1 MAEAP
6 SIRVLLIEDDDDV
19 RASTEQALS
28 LAGFKVDAFA
38 SAERARPLIT
48 FGVPAIVVCDV
59 RLPGLSGVE
68 WLSEIRRIDAEIP
81 VVLVTGHG
89 HIAMAV
95 EAMRE
100 GAYDFIEKPF
110 TSERLVAIARHAV
123 ERRQLTLELR
133 VLRDTLDNWHGIQAV
148 LIGRSAQ
155 MQQVRRTVLALA
167 ETSADV
173 LIYGETGTGKE
184 LVARCLHDH
193 SERRRQHF
201 VPLNC
206 GGLPEALAESE
217 LFGHEAGAF
226 TSAHRARVGKFEHAN
241 GGTLFLDEI
250 ESMPLAVQIKLL
262 RALRDALENWHGIQA
277 MLIGRSAQ
285 MQQVRRTVMTLA
297 ETSADVLIYGETGT
311 GKELVARCLHEHSE
325 RRRQHFVPLNCG
337 GLPEALA
344 ESELFGHEAGAF
356 TSANRVRVGKFE
368 YANGGT
374 LFLDE
379 IESMP
384 MAVQIKLLR
393 ALQERSIERI
403 GSNRAI
409 PFDCRVVAASK
420 DDLKDLSDRQKFR
433 ADLYYRI
440 AVAFIELPPLRERR
454 EDIPLLF
461 EHFTLLAAS
470 RYERPAPVVSSDQL
484 ADLMAYAWPGNVREL
499 RNVADRFV
507 LGLLGGGRLTQQHGT
522 DASLPQGLPQQVES
536 FERAVIVEA
545 LRKHHGDQSATAA
558 ALSVPRQTLFDKLRK
573 LGVAA
578 EQFK

>member
-1 MAEAP
+1 VSEAP
-6 SIRVLLIEDDDDV
+6 AIRVLLVEDDEDV
-19 RASTEQALS
+19 RLSTIQVLT
-28 LAGFKVDAFA
+28 LAGFEVEAFA
-38 SAERARPLIT
+38 SAERARPHIS

-59 RLPGLSGVE
+59 RLPGLSGTE
-68 WLSEIRRIDAEIP
+68 WLLELHQTDAELP
-81 VVLVTGHG
+81 VILVTGHG

-95 EAMRE
+95 QAMRE

-110 TSERLVAIARHAV
+110 SSERLVAIVRHAI
-123 ERRQLTLELR
+123 ERRQLTL
-133 VLRDTLDNWHGIQAV
+133 
-148 LIGRSAQ
+148 
-155 MQQVRRTVLALA
+155 QV
-167 ETSADV
+167 S
-173 LIYGETGTGKE
+173 
-184 LVARCLHDH
+184 
-193 SERRRQHF
+193 
-201 VPLNC
+201 
-206 GGLPEALAESE
+206 
-217 LFGHEAGAF
+217 
-226 TSAHRARVGKFEHAN
+226 
-241 GGTLFLDEI
+241 
-250 ESMPLAVQIKLL
+250 
-262 RALRDALENWHGIQA
+262 ALRDALENWHGIQA
-277 MLIGRSAQ
+277 VLIGRSAQ

-403 GSNRAI
+403 GSNKAI

-420 DDLKDLSDRQKFR
+420 DDLKDMSDRQKFR
-433 ADLYYRI
+433 ADLYYRLG
-440 AVAFIELPPLRERR
+440 VAFIELPPLRERR

-461 EHFTLLAAS
+461 EHFTLLAAA
-470 RYERPAPVVSSDQL
+470 RYERAAPIPSSAQV

-507 LGLLGGGRLTQQHGT
+507 LGLLGERLTQVRGNGE
-522 DASLPQGLPQQVES
+522 DMPALPRGLPQQVES
-536 FERAVIVEA
+536 FERAVIVET
-545 LRKHHGDQSATAA
+545 LRKHQGDQPATAS
-558 ALSVPRQTLFDKLRK
+558 ALAIARQTLHDKLRK
-573 LGVAA
+573 LGIAA
-578 EQFK
+578 DEFKS

>member
-1 MAEAP
+1 VSEGI

-19 RASTEQALS
+19 RSSTEQALS
-28 LAGFKVDAFA
+28 LAGFKVEAFA
-38 SAERARPLIT
+38 SAERARPHIAYGL
-48 FGVPAIVVCDV
+48 PAIVVCDV
-59 RLPGLSGVE
+59 RLPGLSGTD
-68 WLSEIRRIDAEIP
+68 WLPEIRKVDPEIP

-95 EAMRE
+95 QAMRE

-110 TSERLVAIARHAV
+110 SSERLIAIVRHAV
-123 ERRQLTLELR
+123 ERRQLTLQVR
-133 VLRDTLDNWHGIQAV
+133 TLRDALENWHGIQAA

-155 MQQVRRTVLALA
+155 MQKVRRTVMTLA

-226 TSAHRARVGKFEHAN
+226 TSAHRMRVGKFEH
-241 GGTLFLDEI
+241 
-250 ESMPLAVQIKLL
+250 
-262 RALRDALENWHGIQA
+262 
-277 MLIGRSAQ
+277 
-285 MQQVRRTVMTLA
+285 
-297 ETSADVLIYGETGT
+297 
-311 GKELVARCLHEHSE
+311 
-325 RRRQHFVPLNCG
+325 
-337 GLPEALA
+337 
-344 ESELFGHEAGAF
+344 
-356 TSANRVRVGKFE
+356 
-368 YANGGT
+368 ANGGT

-403 GSNRAI
+403 GSNKPIA
-409 PFDCRVVAASK
+409 FDCRVVAASK
-420 DDLKDLSDRQKFR
+420 DDLKSMSDQQRFR

-440 AVAFIELPPLRERR
+440 GVAIIELPPLRERR

-461 EHFTLLAAS
+461 EHFTLMAAG
-470 RYERPAPVVSSDQL
+470 RYERAAPLLSNAQL

-507 LGLLGGGRLTQQHGT
+507 LGLLGDRLTQARGGGEQP
-522 DASLPQGLPQQVES
+522 ALPHGLPQQVEH
-536 FERAVIVEA
+536 FERAVIAEEI
-545 LRKHHGDQSATAA
+545 RRHKGDLPATAT
-558 ALSVPRQTLFDKLRK
+558 ALGIARQTLHDKLRK
-573 LGVAA
+573 FGISA
-578 EQFK
+578 EGFKS

>member
-1 MAEAP
+1 MSEAP
-6 SIRVLLIEDDDDV
+6 AIRVLLVEDDEDV
-19 RASTEQALS
+19 RLSTTQMLT
-28 LAGFKVDAFA
+28 LAGFEVEAFA
-38 SAERARPLIT
+38 SAERARAQIS
-48 FGVPAIVVCDV
+48 FDVPAIVVSDV
-59 RLPGLSGVE
+59 RLPGLSGTE
-68 WLSEIRRIDAEIP
+68 WLLELRSADPELP
-81 VVLVTGHG
+81 VILVTGHG

-95 EAMRE
+95 QAMRE

-110 TSERLVAIARHAV
+110 SSERLVAIVRHAV
-123 ERRQLTLELR
+123 ERRQLTL
-133 VLRDTLDNWHGIQAV
+133 
-148 LIGRSAQ
+148 
-155 MQQVRRTVLALA
+155 QV
-167 ETSADV
+167 
-173 LIYGETGTGKE
+173 
-184 LVARCLHDH
+184 
-193 SERRRQHF
+193 
-201 VPLNC
+201 
-206 GGLPEALAESE
+206 
-217 LFGHEAGAF
+217 
-226 TSAHRARVGKFEHAN
+226 
-241 GGTLFLDEI
+241 
-250 ESMPLAVQIKLL
+250 

-277 MLIGRSAQ
+277 VLIGRSAQ

-368 YANGGT
+368 YAHGGT

-384 MAVQIKLLR
+384 LAVQIKLLR

-420 DDLKDLSDRQKFR
+420 EDLKDMSDRQKFR
-433 ADLYYRI
+433 ADLYYRLG
-440 AVAFIELPPLRERR
+440 VAFIELPPLRERR

-461 EHFTLLAAS
+461 EHFSLLAAA
-470 RYERPAPVVSSDQL
+470 RYGRVAPILSGAQV

-507 LGLLGGGRLTQQHGT
+507 LGLLGERLTLARGS
-522 DASLPQGLPQQVES
+522 AEGEPALPRGLPQQVES

-545 LRKHHGDQSATAA
+545 LRKHQGDQPATAS
-558 ALSVPRQTLFDKLRK
+558 ALAIARQTLHDKLRK
-573 LGVAA
+573 LGITAD
-578 EQFK
+578 EFKSP